1 MASSHSASSAIPP
14 TPLLPKLAFSSSSF
28 DLSSDTDESTPNS
41 ETTTLTDRHDSLK
54 DSPRSSLCS
63 SRSTESK
70 HHKQHQPSHKRV
82 RFEESVC
89 WSYFD
94 VEQHIPTVAPTL
106 DRKPSFLGRSWAR
119 FKSRN
124 SSGDLDI
131 STSALELRDLSRAN
145 LSVDAL
151 SRVAA
156 SPCGRPILTRRSLS
170 SPSAPGYTIQQ
181 PLRESAGRRY
191 DAAATHAIWRA
202 SAAKAKGDWGDLLS
216 NPRSSRLY
224 A

>member
-1 MASSHSASSAIPP
+1 MATPSSTSSIPP
-14 TPLLPKLAFSSSSF
+14 APILLPKLAFSSASF
-28 DLSSDTDESTPNS
+28 DLSADTDSTPNS

-54 DSPRSSLCS
+54 ESPRSSICS
-63 SRSTESK
+63 SRSTESSVPTSS
-70 HHKQHQPSHKRV
+70 KQSSHKRV
-82 RFEESVC
+82 RFQESVC

-94 VEQHIPTVAPTL
+94 VEQHITTRPEL
-106 DRKPSFLGRSWAR
+106 EHKSSFLGRSWAR

-131 STSALELRDLSRAN
+131 SSTTPSGLRNMQGKNNSADMLSKVSTSPS
-145 LSVDAL
+145 
-151 SRVAA
+151 
-156 SPCGRPILTRRSLS
+156 GRPVLTRRSS
-170 SPSAPGYTIQQ
+170 SSSSMAYSIQQ
-181 PLRESAGRRY
+181 PLRQSAGRRY

-202 SAAKAKGDWGDLLS
+202 SAAKAKGDWDDLLS

>member
-1 MASSHSASSAIPP
+1 M
-14 TPLLPKLAFSSSSF
+14 
-28 DLSSDTDESTPNS
+28 
-41 ETTTLTDRHDSLK
+41 TDRHDSLK

-70 HHKQHQPSHKRV
+70 THKHQPLHKRV

-94 VEQHIPTVAPTL
+94 VEQHLPTVAPTL
-106 DRKPSFLGRSWAR
+106 DRKPSFLGRSWAK

-131 STSALELRDLSRAN
+131 SSTALELRDLSRGN
-145 LSVDAL
+145 SSVDAF
-151 SRVAA
+151 SKVTA

-170 SPSAPGYTIQQ
+170 SPSAPGYSIQQ

-202 SAAKAKGDWGDLLS
+202 SAAKAKGDWDDLLS